1 MIHISIHQTDEDCE
15 ITIDGHAQYAEPG
28 KDIVCSAIS
37 TLFDTLMS
45 ALQLSS
51 SEVYEYENP
60 SKVRI
65 KRVDEWA
72 GSSIDIFRIGVRG
85 VEAQYPDYVSV
96 SDW

>member
-1 MIHISIHQTDEDCE
+1 MIRISIYQTDDDCE
-15 ITIDGHAQYAEPG
+15 ITIAGHAQYAEPG

-51 SEVYEYENP
+51 SEVYEYEDP
-60 SKVRI
+60 PKARI
-65 KRVDEWA
+65 KNVDDWA

-85 VEAQYPDYVSV
+85 VEAQYGDYVSV
-96 SDW
+96 TDW

>member
-45 ALQLSS
+45 AL
-51 SEVYEYENP
+51 
-60 SKVRI
+60 
-65 KRVDEWA
+65 
-72 GSSIDIFRIGVRG
+72 
-85 VEAQYPDYVSV
+85 
-96 SDW
+96 